1 MIDDKTRAS
10 EIESFESNIF
20 HVQQF
25 LPQNERPA
33 MYCFVSHTTPQ
44 YSVIDWL
51 RDTLLHIVSLDGLLV
66 RLCHLFIH
74 ILITD
79 TVLWIKGTRMCS
91 TSKHIHI
98 LRTRM

>member
-1 MIDDKTRAS
+1 MPPKFVLKESTLLQILSYNTLSRLIDDKTRAS

-51 RDTLLHIVSLDGLLV
+51 RDTLLHIVSLDGLLAV
-66 RLCHLFIH
+66 GS
-74 ILITD
+74 
-79 TVLWIKGTRMCS
+79 VM
-91 TSKHIHI
+91 
-98 LRTRM
+98 